1 MDPGSPLIS
10 GHIVTEGQKSGPFGW
25 MGSIMD
31 PFMPSPRQEP
41 MGECVRWWRG
51 AGWGGPLF
59 LKEPARIL
67 EWVAFPFSRG
77 SSQPRD

>member
-41 MGECVRWWRG
+41 
-51 AGWGGPLF
+51 WGNVLGGGGVQVG
-59 LKEPARIL
+59 
-67 EWVAFPFSRG
+67 VAL
-77 SSQPRD
+77 SSSKNLPEYWSG